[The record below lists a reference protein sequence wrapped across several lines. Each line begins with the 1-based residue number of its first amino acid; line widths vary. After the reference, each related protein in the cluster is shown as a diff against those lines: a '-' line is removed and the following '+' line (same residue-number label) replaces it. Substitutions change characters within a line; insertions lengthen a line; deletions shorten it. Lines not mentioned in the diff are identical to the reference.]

1 MVKQQAAVFRRAYP
15 VPPHWAVRFDVDHA
29 PGAGAFVLADLGG
42 PLREPLFPASVD
54 SDGFTTRV
62 PPRHPATRLLPG
74 TAVDILGPLGR
85 GFRLGDATRL
95 LLVAETTRLPLLMP
109 LLDAAPSVAL
119 VIEAPT
125 RAQLPP
131 PDRFPP
137 TVELILVTCDGSTG
151 YLGPLESEDPAPT
164 GLERITSRLMELL
177 VWAECACFACSRD
190 RYPALGA
197 LVRAAR
203 IQPPRDFAQAI
214 IQVAMPCGVGA
225 CDVCRVPTAHGEK
238 RACTDGPVFDLLTL

>member
-1 MVKQQAAVFRRAYP
+1 M
-15 VPPHWAVRFDVDHA
+15 PPYWAVRFDVEHA
-29 PGAGAFVLADLGG
+29 PGAGAFINAGAFVLADLGG
-42 PLREPLFPASVD
+42 PLRAPLFPASVD
-54 SDGFTTRV
+54 GDGFTTIV
-62 PPRHPATRLLPG
+62 PPRHPATKLLPG
-74 TAVDILGPLGR
+74 TTVDMLGPLGR
-85 GFRLGDATRL
+85 GFRLNNATRL
-95 LLVAETTRLPLLMP
+95 LLVAEATQLPLLMP
-109 LLDAAPSVAL
+109 LLNAAPSVAL

-137 TVELILVTCDGSTG
+137 TVELVLATCDGSTG
-151 YLGPLESEDPAPT
+151 YLGPLESEEPAPT
-164 GLERITSRLMELL
+164 GLERITSRLTELL
-177 VWAECACFACSRD
+177 LWAERACFACSRD
-190 RYPALGA
+190 RYPVLGA

-203 IQPPRDFAQAI
+203 IQPGRDFAQAI